1 MNIRLQ
7 QQNMTGSSKASRV
20 LETFRPYSMPISIEW
35 NNMNR
40 AEIQYKENTEKQER
54 RKKKSTMQNMTRMS
68 QRNPKLSGRSKRVES
83 GDRETVFYN

>member
-54 RKKKSTMQNMTRMS
+54 RKKK
-68 QRNPKLSGRSKRVES
+68 
-83 GDRETVFYN
+83 